1 MSTKLKNF
9 LLKNS
14 STITCI
20 LIEAIICC
28 ILGILKVA
36 EIGIFANISWWW
48 VASPLLILPALCAL
62 YTLCNILGLL
72 LIIFVNCI
80 CTIFE

>member
-20 LIEAIICC
+20 LIEAIICY
-28 ILGILKVA
+28 ILSILKVA

>member
-1 MSTKLKNF
+1 MLNKS
-9 LLKNS
+9 KNS
-14 STITCI
+14 SVITCI
-20 LIEAIICC
+20 LIEAIISIICC
-28 ILGILKVA
+28 ILGILKVE
-36 EIGIFANISWWW
+36 EIGIFTNISWWW

>member
-1 MSTKLKNF
+1 MLNILK
-9 LLKNS
+9 KS

-36 EIGIFANISWWW
+36 EVGIFANISWWW
-48 VASPLLILPALCAL
+48 VVSPLLILPTLCTL
-62 YTLCNILGLL
+62 YTLCNIFGLFL
-72 LIIFVNCI
+72 VIFINCI
-80 CTIFE
+80 CCICGIFN